1 MMWRYMASL
10 RFTLSETYGDPPHP
24 GGGSVGPGEPDELL
38 ALLVAIYGARLAWAV
53 NAQTGE
59 VLA

>member
-1 MMWRYMASL
+1 MASL
-10 RFTLSETYGDPPHP
+10 HYRLTETYGDPPQP

-38 ALLVAIYGARLAWAV
+38 SLLVDIYGARLAWAV

>member
-1 MMWRYMASL
+1 MASL
-10 RFTLSETYGDPPHP
+10 HYRLTETYGDPPQP

-59 VLA
+59 VLV